1 MRSQDRR
8 LTSLYEDLP
17 VQERSMLA
25 LRAIS
30 EDNETTLAE
39 LCRSAPRATYNCTDV
54 GLSDTL
60 NAAAAVSVAFD
71 RGFYKTQFELHRWLA
86 ARLVVEKEL
95 LGAPGDD
102 GEVLLANIDL
112 ATSQADACID
122 ETYAFVLG
130 AEDFAHRKGLA
141 LWDLLALSMV
151 AGADRELL
159 QPYLD
164 APEDVGERL
173 REDIDAVSGVMECI
187 WLQRK
192 SAMGSFNN

>member
-1 MRSQDRR
+1 MRNQDRR
-8 LTSLYEDLP
+8 LSSLYADLS
-17 VQERSMLA
+17 VQERTQLA
-25 LRAIS
+25 LRAIAS
-30 EDNETTLAE
+30 GDDATLTE
-39 LCRSAPRATYNCTDV
+39 VRRTAPRATYSCV
-54 GLSDTL
+54 GAELSDTL
-60 NAAAAVSVAFD
+60 NAAAAVSMAFD

-86 ARLVVEKEL
+86 ARLAVEKEL

-102 GEVLLANIDL
+102 REVLRANIDL

-151 AGADRELL
+151 AGADRGLL

-164 APEDVGERL
+164 APDDVGERL
-173 REDIDAVSGVMECI
+173 REDIDAVSGVMERI

-192 SAMGSFNN
+192 SAAGSFNS